1 MATNNIGV
9 GSNQTVDGL
18 PGNDSIFG
26 TGAPS
31 LNDIIYGHM
40 GNDTINGLA
49 GTTEIDLSTM
59 YGGQSN
65 DAIYA
70 NKFDTVYGNLGNDSV
85 FFSGSSTA
93 YGGQGDDSIFVDAA
107 NVSNAAFYGNL
118 GDDSLGVR
126 NVAGSPDTLTNSSLY
141 GGQGNDRIRVEGSG
155 NLAHGGLGNDRIYD
169 SGYVDQ
175 SGGVATGRG
184 NSTLY
189 GDGGNDVVEGDF
201 NDMIYGNQGN
211 DSLYSESNSSL
222 FGGQGDDALHI
233 YGSLGVTN
241 DLVYG
246 NLGNDIL
253 VDHSTAATTVGA
265 KLFGGQGDDTIVSLA
280 SNADVMNGGLGNDLF
295 VDSYRTATTTG
306 GHTTTVS
313 DFVTGTDQVSFG
325 SGATISQTTPA
336 PSGNSTNFVAAE
348 DNTVTNATMAAAAA
362 STAEAGNANIHYV
375 FVAGA
380 NDGYLFYDGA
390 GGSGSAATPGTFNG
404 EITLTG
410 HNSLTSFSA
419 NDITGS
425 TVDQNQGTFLS
436 DVRAKRDIT
445 LLGRVA
451 SGLNLYRYRYTW
463 SDEVYV
469 GVMAHEVAAV
479 RPDAVVRG
487 QDGLLRV
494 FYDRLGLTLQTWSQ
508 WTAARAQ
515 EAGIPA

>member
-49 GTTEIDLSTM
+49 GATEIDLSIM
-59 YGGQSN
+59 YGGQGN

-93 YGGQGDDSIFVDAA
+93 YGGQGNDTIFADAA
-107 NVSNAAFYGNL
+107 NVSNAVFYGNL
-118 GDDSLGVR
+118 GDDSLGVPFF
-126 NVAGSPDTLTNSSLY
+126 STDTLTNSSLY
-141 GGQGNDRIRVEGSG
+141 GGQGDDRISMQGSG
-155 NLAHGGLGNDRIYD
+155 NLAHGGLGNDTVYD
-169 SGYVDQ
+169 NGF
-175 SGGVATGRG
+175 GAGLG

-189 GDGGNDVVEGDF
+189 GDGGNDRVEGDF

-211 DSLYSESNSSL
+211 DTLYTELNSSL
-222 FGGQGDDALHI
+222 FGGQGNDVA
-233 YGSLGVTN
+233 YFGYSGAVTN

-246 NLGNDIL
+246 NLGDDFLI
-253 VDHSTAATTVGA
+253 DRSTASATVGA
-265 KLFGGQGDDTIVSLA
+265 SVFGGQGNDTIVSRA
-280 SNADVMNGGLGNDLF
+280 SNVDTMNGGMGNDLF
-295 VDSYRTATTTG
+295 VDSYGKTSAT
-306 GHTTTVS
+306 HTTTVS

-325 SGATISQTTPA
+325 SGYGIGATTPA
-336 PSGNSTNFVAAE
+336 PSGNSTNFVTTE
-348 DNTVTNATMAAAAA
+348 NNTVTTESLAATAAA
-362 STAEAGNANIHYV
+362 TAEGANANIHYV

-380 NDGYLFYDGA
+380 TDGYLFYDGK
-390 GGSGSAATPGTFNG
+390 GGTGSFNA

-425 TVDQNQGTFLS
+425 IADQGPSSLS

-445 LLGRVA
+445 LLGRLA

-463 SDEVYV
+463 SEEVYV
-469 GVMAHEVAAV
+469 GVMAHEVTTV

-487 QDGLLRV
+487 PDGLLRV

-515 EAGIPA
+515 TAAGTPA